1 LLFKSTFSTD
11 CLKKTKPQIRT
22 EANALDAA
30 AQGAAN
36 AVFLVANII
45 ANLIAF
51 LAFIAF
57 LNGVISWYGNLL
69 GAPYITFEVF
79 VYYVETNEKDSR
91 IRNLISIPI
100 FSGF

>member
-1 LLFKSTFSTD
+1 MKILSLM
-11 CLKKTKPQIRT
+11 CIHRT

-36 AVFLVANII
+36 AVFLVLNII

-57 LNGVISWYGNLL
+57 LNGIISWFGGLL
-69 GAPYITFEVF
+69 GAPYVTFEVNI
-79 VYYVETNEKDSR
+79 VLDSF
-91 IRNLISIPI
+91 NTSN
-100 FSGF
+100 

>member
-1 LLFKSTFSTD
+1 LILLFFFKQ
-11 CLKKTKPQIRT
+11 LQLILNQNRT

-36 AVFLVANII
+36 AVLMVAHVI

-79 VYYVETNEKDSR
+79 RLYC
-91 IRNLISIPI
+91 
-100 FSGF
+100 

>member
-1 LLFKSTFSTD
+1 M
-11 CLKKTKPQIRT
+11 
-22 EANALDAA
+22 DAA

-79 VYYVETNEKDSR
+79 FVEKIYCENLT
-91 IRNLISIPI
+91 RNLIILP
-100 FSGF
+100 FLSGLWGKYSFQ

>member
-1 LLFKSTFSTD
+1 
-11 CLKKTKPQIRT
+11 
-22 EANALDAA
+22 LDAA

-69 GAPYITFEVF
+69 VAPYITFEVF
-79 VYYVETNEKDSR
+79 MFINATS
-91 IRNLISIPI
+91 
-100 FSGF
+100 

>member
-1 LLFKSTFSTD
+1 
-11 CLKKTKPQIRT
+11 
-22 EANALDAA
+22 LDAA

-69 GAPYITFEVF
+69 RAPYITFEVF
-79 VYYVETNEKDSR
+79 RLK
-91 IRNLISIPI
+91 NL
-100 FSGF
+100 

>member
-1 LLFKSTFSTD
+1 M
-11 CLKKTKPQIRT
+11 CIHRT

-36 AVFLVANII
+36 AVFLVLNII

-57 LNGVISWYGNLL
+57 LNGIISWFGGLL
-69 GAPYITFEVF
+69 GAPYVTFEVNI
-79 VYYVETNEKDSR
+79 VLDSF
-91 IRNLISIPI
+91 NS
-100 FSGF
+100 SN

>member
-1 LLFKSTFSTD
+1 M
-11 CLKKTKPQIRT
+11 
-22 EANALDAA
+22 DAA

-69 GAPYITFEVF
+69 GAPYITFEVLSLQMA
-79 VYYVETNEKDSR
+79 VETYITNG
-91 IRNLISIPI
+91 I
-100 FSGF
+100 

>member
-1 LLFKSTFSTD
+1 LTCIIVSTEFFFFKN
-11 CLKKTKPQIRT
+11 RT

-79 VYYVETNEKDSR
+79 MFINNATS
-91 IRNLISIPI
+91 
-100 FSGF
+100 